1 MNKSA
6 RLITKYN
13 MVFSHLLWV
22 LVMLFG
28 VFNIICAW
36 VLWHLT
42 GFAALFCIAV
52 TFVMNLISLICS
64 LMTKERE
71 YIIKNGMILAI
82 SGISVLLMVLVFAEW
97 NVFHLF

>member
-1 MNKSA
+1 
-6 RLITKYN
+6 
-13 MVFSHLLWV
+13 
-22 LVMLFG
+22 MLSG
-28 VFNIICAW
+28 VFNILCAW
-36 VLWHLT
+36 VLWHLAS
-42 GFAALFCIAV
+42 FAALFCIAV

-82 SGISVLLMVLVFAEW
+82 SGISVLLMVLVFAKW